1 MSAAADQAPA
11 ATAGAGSERVPVRD
25 DLGEARAYGAP
36 QLDVS
41 VRLNTNETPWPPPAE
56 FTDALAAAV
65 SGLALHRYPDRGA
78 WRLRAALAERFGV
91 TPERV
96 WPANGSNEVLAQLLQ
111 AYGGP
116 GRTLLRTQPGF
127 AALPII
133 ARTTGTD
140 TVAVDLD
147 DDLRL
152 TPQRA
157 AEAVER
163 HTPDVVCV
171 ANPNN
176 PTGVCE
182 PLEVV
187 RALHDAGSALVI
199 VDEAYAEF
207 AIASA
212 VALLDELPR
221 LVVTRTFSKAFRL
234 AGLRLGYLL
243 GPEWVVDDLALVRL
257 PYHLDA
263 ITQAAGEL
271 ACAHAD
277 AVTAHIAAITAER
290 DRVQQALGERG
301 VTTWPSQAN
310 FVLVGEPVPNL
321 FQALLDRDV
330 LVRDVADQPRL
341 AGCVR
346 VTIGTPEENDAFLAA
361 LDDAIAAHRGEQG

>member
-1 MSAAADQAPA
+1 MSAAADQAA
-11 ATAGAGSERVPVRD
+11 GRRAAGAERVPVRD
-25 DLGEARAYGAP
+25 DLGDARAYGAP

-56 FTDALAAAV
+56 FAEALGAAV
-65 SGLALHRYPDRGA
+65 SDLALHRYPDRGA
-78 WRLRAALAERFGV
+78 WALRAALGERFGLA
-91 TPERV
+91 PERV

-116 GRTLLRTQPGF
+116 GRTLLLTRPGF
-127 AALPII
+127 AALPTI
-133 ARTTGTD
+133 ARTTGTG
-140 TVAVDLD
+140 TAAVDLD

-152 TPQRA
+152 TPARA

-163 HTPDVVCV
+163 HDPDVVCV

-176 PTGVCE
+176 PTGVSE
-182 PLEVV
+182 PPEVV
-187 RALHDAGSALVI
+187 RALHDAGRALVI

-207 AIASA
+207 AGGSA
-212 VALLDELPR
+212 AELLDELPR
-221 LVVTRTFSKAFRL
+221 LVITRTFSKAFRL

-243 GPEWVVDDLALVRL
+243 GPTWVVDDLALVRL

-277 AVTAHIAAITAER
+277 TVTAHIAAIVDER
-290 DRVQQALGERG
+290 ERIRTALGERG

-310 FVLVGEPVPNL
+310 FVLIREPVPNL

-341 AGCVR
+341 AGCLR

-361 LDDAIAAHRGEQG
+361 LDHAIAAHRAEQG

>member
-1 MSAAADQAPA
+1 MSAAADP
-11 ATAGAGSERVPVRD
+11 ATADAAAAGERVPVRD
-25 DLGEARAYGAP
+25 DLRGARAYGAP
-36 QLDVS
+36 QLDAS
-41 VRLNTNETPWPPPAE
+41 VRLNTNETPWPPPPE

-65 SGLALHRYPDRGA
+65 SQLALHRYPDRSA
-78 WRLRAALAERFGV
+78 WRLRAALGERVGLS
-91 TPERV
+91 PERV
-96 WPANGSNEVLAQLLQ
+96 WAANGSNEVLAQLLQ

-116 GRTLLRTQPGF
+116 GRTLLLTQPGF
-127 AALPII
+127 AALPTI
-133 ARTTGTD
+133 ARTTATD
-140 TVAVDLD
+140 TVTVELD

-157 AEAVER
+157 VEAVER

-187 RALHDAGSALVI
+187 RALHDAGRALVI
-199 VDEAYAEF
+199 IDEAYAEF
-207 AIASA
+207 ADASA
-212 VALLDELPR
+212 VGLADELPR

-243 GPEWVVDDLALVRL
+243 GPAWVVDDLALVRL

-271 ACAHAD
+271 ACAHAET
-277 AVTAHIAAITAER
+277 VTAHIDAIVAER
-290 DRVQQALGERG
+290 ERVQAALGERG

-310 FVLVGEPVPNL
+310 FVLVREPLPNL
-321 FQALLDRDV
+321 FQALLDRGV

-346 VTIGTPEENDAFLAA
+346 VTIGTPEESDAFLAA

>member
-1 MSAAADQAPA
+1 MSAAPDQ
-11 ATAGAGSERVPVRD
+11 ATAGSAAGGERVPVRD
-25 DLGEARAYGAP
+25 DLGGARAYGAP

-56 FTDALAAAV
+56 FTEALGAAV
-65 SGLALHRYPDRGA
+65 SELALHRYPDRTA
-78 WRLRAALAERFGV
+78 WGLRAALGERLGV
-91 TPERV
+91 PPEGV

-147 DDLRL
+147 DALRL
-152 TPQRA
+152 TPERA

-163 HTPDVVCV
+163 HDPDVVCV

-176 PTGVCE
+176 PTGVFE

-187 RALHDAGSALVI
+187 RALHDAARALVI

-207 AIASA
+207 ADASA
-212 VALLDELPR
+212 VELVGQLPR

-271 ACAHAD
+271 ACAHAET
-277 AVTAHIAAITAER
+277 VTAHIDALVAER
-290 DRVQQALGERG
+290 ERVRAALGARG

-310 FVLVGEPVPNL
+310 FVLVREPLPNL

-361 LDDAIAAHRGEQG
+361 LDDAIAAHRAEQG